1 MSIWFVLWFFI
12 SAALLGFLGWSLLI
26 LYQQKKTWKAFA
38 AKHKLRFKPNSM
50 MEGAEMEGNIDSYKV
65 SFFTSEH
72 LNPDMRSSRKL
83 TAVEVG
89 LHSTMPID
97 GAIASGQMI
106 SFVRTLNFKTE
117 IRPEHKSWDK
127 EYLAVGDNRF
137 ILDAYLTD
145 ERIELLVKL
154 MKIKNSCM
162 VLIFKGDRM
171 LLRVDMADPMIS
183 AEYLDKF
190 VKLLLKAAKTL
201 EVSPDEAKKLKAEEV
216 RGVGKDSS
224 LVLDDTVEAG
234 ASGLQLEDD
243 DHDHDEGE
251 DEESEPQSQKKGAEP
266 AEKTPKKSQNKP
278 KSKPKD

>member
-106 SFVRTLNFKTE
+106 SFIKTLNFKME
-117 IRPEHKSWDK
+117 VRPKHKDWSL
-127 EYLAVGDNRF
+127 EYLVVGDNRF
-137 ILDAYLTD
+137 VLDAYLTD

-183 AEYLDKF
+183 AEYLDRF

-201 EVSPDEAKKLKAEEV
+201 EVSSDEAKKLKAEEV

-243 DHDHDEGE
+243 DLDAGDG
-251 DEESEPQSQKKGAEP
+251 EESEPQPQKEETEPVEKTQKSSQKKA
-266 AEKTPKKSQNKP
+266 KP
-278 KSKPKD
+278 RD